1 MKHSHDAEININ
13 HEFSKEDVEDVIDKV
28 VEGCIIVIAV
38 STAANILK
46 KVIK

>member
-1 MKHSHDAEININ
+1 MKHSHDADIDVNLHIP
-13 HEFSKEDVEDVIDKV
+13 KEDIESVLDKV